1 MNIKIQNRNL
11 IILNLL
17 IIFSFFLGFILQ
29 ENSAGGGLIDFN
41 HIAYNYNLI
50 FSNKFS
56 EIDWNKYDS
65 SRYPLHYF
73 LTKIY
78 LPLDLNII
86 KLNNF
91 LISISIPIILFY
103 SIRKKILFNK
113 IYNHHL
119 LLLTLCF
126 ILYLS
131 PYLRTSSYWMLEE
144 NFGIFFIIFSSIFFY
159 NSFLNKGF
167 KQYINIVIYLLLS
180 YFAFFCSQNLFV
192 FIVLNFFIH
201 IKFFWKKKIIIFF
214 IILTNFLF
222 LFLPYLFFG
231 DVLFQITS
239 NVSTSRLAFNL
250 NNTIDYFSI
259 LLIYLI
265 PIYFLSFKKEEI
277 IIFLK
282 KNYLKIIVLFLLY
295 LILFWNYES
304 HILGGG
310 AIKKFLLLVFGE
322 TIYYKVFFILSSFIG
337 IVVFFHIVKFKEK
350 ILLLFVIPYFIFI
363 TFLDNVFQEYL
374 DPLFMIFLILYT
386 NKFIQIKTKELY
398 FLVFYFATFLISAN
412 IYYLLYKIV

>member
-11 IILNLL
+11 LILNIL
-17 IIFSFFLGFILQ
+17 IIFSFSLGFILQ
-29 ENSAGGGLIDFN
+29 ENSSGGGLNDFS
-41 HIAYNYNLI
+41 HIANNYNLI
-50 FSNKFS
+50 FSNQFS
-56 EIDWNKYDS
+56 EIDWSKYDS

-86 KLNNF
+86 KFNNF
-91 LISISIPIILFY
+91 LMSMFIPIILFF
-103 SIRKKILFNK
+103 SLRKKILFHK
-113 IYNHHL
+113 IYNQNL

-126 ILYLS
+126 IFYLS

-144 NFGIFFIIFSSIFFY
+144 NFGIFFIILSSIFFY
-159 NSFLNKGF
+159 NSFLGKGF
-167 KQYINIVIYLLLS
+167 NQYLNIFIYLLLS

-192 FIVLNFFIH
+192 FIVVNFFIH
-201 IKFFWKKKIIIFF
+201 INFFLKKKIIVFLL
-214 IILTNFLF
+214 ILTNCLF
-222 LFLPYLFFG
+222 LFLPYIFFG

-239 NVSTSRLAFNL
+239 NVSNARLGFNL
-250 NNTIDYFSI
+250 NNIIDYFSI

-265 PIYFLSFKKEEI
+265 PIYLLSFKKKEI
-277 IIFLK
+277 IIFFK

-304 HILGGG
+304 DFLGGG
-310 AIKKFLLLVFGE
+310 AIKKLLLIVFGE
-322 TIYYKVFFILSSFIG
+322 TIYYKIFLILSSFIG
-337 IVVFFHIVKFKEK
+337 IVILFHIVKFKDK
-350 ILLLFVIPYFIFI
+350 ILLLFVIPYLIFM
-363 TFLDNVFQEYL
+363 TLLDYVFQEYL

-386 NKFIQIKTKELY
+386 NKFIQIKIKELY

-412 IYYLLYKIV
+412 IYYLL